1 MSDILSK
8 KHEIM
13 VTARLIMD
21 SLREMFG
28 QYNVEMNRIEYNMT
42 TLLQEL
48 QTFQSLK
55 GQKEGE
61 GKSPTAAVE
70 GKWKAKV
77 AIKGKCFH
85 YNVDGRWKR
94 NCPKYLVKKKE
105 NKATDHVCY
114 SLQKTSSLKQLEED
128 EMTLKVRTGDV
139 NSASAVEDVK

>member
-21 SLREMFG
+21 SLKEMFG
-28 QYNVEMNRIEYNMT
+28 QYNVEMNRIEYKSCKLFN
-42 TLLQEL
+42 LLRDR
-48 QTFQSLK
+48 K
-55 GQKEGE
+55 KER
-61 GKSPTAAVE
+61 KSPTAAVE

-94 NCPKYLVKKKE
+94 NCPKYL
-105 NKATDHVCY
+105 
-114 SLQKTSSLKQLEED
+114 KTSSLKQLEED

-139 NSASAVEDVK
+139 NSARAVEDVK